1 MKTETLKQKH
11 SRIMESIL
19 DKDGVYAEGGYTPT
33 VSLPKALELLNDI
46 EGVDIE
52 CDKYTRH
59 WMTKNRRPSE
69 KGYILWIFHRGT
81 CERGKDGGLSMSLGE
96 SISITH
102 YKYAKELINL
112 VLKKSNGTLESVDAA
127 LDEVFG
133 KEGET

>member
-1 MKTETLKQKH
+1 MKT
-11 SRIMESIL
+11 
-19 DKDGVYAEGGYTPT
+19 
-33 VSLPKALELLNDI
+33 LPKVLELLNAI
-46 EGVDIE
+46 EGVELE
-52 CDKYTRH
+52 CEKYTKH
-59 WMTKNRRPSE
+59 WMTKNRRPKQ

-81 CERGKDGGLSMSLGE
+81 CERGKDGGLSLCLGE

-133 KEGET
+133 KAGAL